1 MKDTPSSFQ
10 LINYSFINKQVKEYK
25 NEDNNCYVSTIH
37 LLLYSINMNKHK
49 HIHIILIPSACQ
61 KVRERKWR
69 ESDYNPA

>member
-10 LINYSFINKQVKEYK
+10 HINMNTNKQVKEYK

-49 HIHIILIPSACQ
+49 QYSYYIDTFGLPEGKRA
-61 KVRERKWR
+61 KMARE
-69 ESDYNPA
+69 